1 MQITFI
7 YIILCLVFVLS
18 IFTFVSGKS
27 DIKRVNGVFLSIA
40 ATLILIDQ
48 FQEDER
54 LFKLQVLLISFVLLH
69 FFLSRTEFFKKLNF
83 GFIGVAL
90 TSLFFLLI
98 GPDVFHYN
106 DFDISL
112 TTDS

>member
-18 IFTFVSGKS
+18 VFTFVSGKIE
-27 DIKRVNGVFLSIA
+27 IKRVNGVLLSIV

-54 LFKLQVLLISFVLLH
+54 LFKLQVLFISYVLLH
-69 FFLSRTEFFKKLNF
+69 FFLSRTEFFKKLHF
-83 GFIGVAL
+83 GFLGVAF

-98 GPDVFHYN
+98 VF
-106 DFDISL
+106 L
-112 TTDS
+112 GV